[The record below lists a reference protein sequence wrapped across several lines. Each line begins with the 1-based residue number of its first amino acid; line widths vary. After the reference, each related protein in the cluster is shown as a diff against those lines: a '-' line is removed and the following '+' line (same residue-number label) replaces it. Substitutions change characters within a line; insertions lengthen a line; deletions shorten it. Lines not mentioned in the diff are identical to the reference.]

1 MGPEPIVING
11 VKWVASIN
19 GRKFVGNW
27 GYTPM
32 NGIITLRI
40 TGRGPPCT
48 AGVLVGRILNHHDT
62 THQCHISISESWE
75 ACPLNGIRIGS
86 VSAPWNMVGL
96 TYDYIIWWGVRWFGY
111 LKSLCAKDLDINTQI
126 LNIDIYIYIHVYI
139 KYVNVNINIYIY
151 TVYRL
156 FFIHRTYTYDF
167 VNM

>member
-1 MGPEPIVING
+1 M
-11 VKWVASIN
+11 
-19 GRKFVGNW
+19 GNW

-62 THQCHISISESWE
+62 THQCHTSISESWE

-126 LNIDIYIYIHVYI
+126 LNIDIWGAVKIYYNCLVCFWRVIVFGGGP
-139 KYVNVNINIYIY
+139 
-151 TVYRL
+151 YR
-156 FFIHRTYTYDF
+156 FTGFCCFRHHPSRS
-167 VNM
+167 